1 MQTHVRVVIAVVEK
15 IVQQGGFVIVSDTPS
30 YRESYYGHIRR
41 KVNTNVLIT
50 SIFLLIT
57 VLKPNHPWAIA
68 DDAMI
73 KLTFDDKDVSYPE
86 LLK

>member
-1 MQTHVRVVIAVVEK
+1 MYLLQA
-15 IVQQGGFVIVSDTPS
+15 F
-30 YRESYYGHIRR
+30 
-41 KVNTNVLIT
+41 
-50 SIFLLIT
+50 FLLIT